1 MSTRTV
7 RLDEETEKVLHQI
20 VQITGLSVSSVLK
33 KGVLALREDIGRHP
47 QRLPYDVY
55 KELDLGPGGYASAP
69 STESRRGVREAI
81 RKKLKK

>member
-33 KGVLALREDIGRHP
+33 KGVLALREDIGRHT